1 LPRGLLRIGPMR
13 LSASPQRSPVHDCRR
28 ESGCSAFLTAF
39 VTVSGTFGV
48 TFHIGFSL
56 SNLL

>member
-1 LPRGLLRIGPMR
+1 MR